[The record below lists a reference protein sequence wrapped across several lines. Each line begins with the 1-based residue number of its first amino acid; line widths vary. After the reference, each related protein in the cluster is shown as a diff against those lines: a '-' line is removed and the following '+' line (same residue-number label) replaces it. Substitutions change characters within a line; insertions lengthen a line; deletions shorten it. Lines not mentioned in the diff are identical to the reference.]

1 MADIASKPSESNY
14 PQDSEI
20 NKDRLELTDLVS
32 VDKDPEEDFALMELL
47 GEEDIWYREGNL
59 RTSIQGSSQTNR
71 KTSGC

>member
-47 GEEDIWYREGNL
+47 GEEDI
-59 RTSIQGSSQTNR
+59 
-71 KTSGC
+71 